1 MYRMKLT
8 NRYIDTFAQSLFLFL
23 NFSLSV
29 NLTLYISLSLSLPST
44 PPPLSHSLCYS
55 FSLCLSIFLFNSIS
69 LLFLFFSHLFTDIF
83 LSLFLSLSCLSFPK
97 LFTFSIYLSLF
108 FRPSHFSCL
117 PQFLLLF
124 LSFSLSRYHSFTH
137 TISN

>member
-29 NLTLYISLSLSLPST
+29 NLTLYISLYLSTLHPPPSLSLSVT
-44 PPPLSHSLCYS
+44 H
-55 FSLCLSIFLFNSIS
+55 FLCLSIFLFNSIS

-83 LSLFLSLSCLSFPK
+83 LSLFLSLSCLSFTK